1 MTSAK
6 KYRRGHQLFLRK
18 KEDKI
23 MLTSF
28 AFIFLVGL
36 SLAAICQ
43 KEKEALGKSALGE
56 YTGEDEMKM
65 VVMIQDWVKFICP

>member
-1 MTSAK
+1 
-6 KYRRGHQLFLRK
+6 
-18 KEDKI
+18 